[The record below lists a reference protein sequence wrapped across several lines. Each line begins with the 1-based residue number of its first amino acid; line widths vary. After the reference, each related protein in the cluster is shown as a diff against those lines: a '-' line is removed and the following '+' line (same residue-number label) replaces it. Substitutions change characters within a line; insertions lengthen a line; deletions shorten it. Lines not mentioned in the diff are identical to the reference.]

1 MKRILG
7 ALVVAALVFAM
18 LNFIYSNL
26 STEAFS
32 YPLVFKFK
40 IPPLWSFDIGPF
52 PLGFIIIV
60 AFCLGILFTALAQ
73 AVPAIIV
80 KLAVRK
86 RERRIRELEEEL
98 GRVREQPVLS
108 SDQAK
113 E

>member
-1 MKRILG
+1 MKRIVS
-7 ALVVAALVFAM
+7 ALIVAALVFAA

-32 YPLVFKFK
+32 YPLTFKFK
-40 IPPLWSFDIGPF
+40 VPPLWAFDIGPF
-52 PLGFIIIV
+52 PLGFIIILS
-60 AFCLGILFTALAQ
+60 FCLGILFTALAQ

-86 RERRIRELEEEL
+86 REHRIRELEEEL
-98 GRVREQPVLS
+98 ERVRLKPVPPE
-108 SDQAK
+108 AK